1 MGLARITP
9 ALQSRVVQRG
19 RRRGRTFAGGAILG
33 LLALLSSCQ
42 FGSWELNPTP
52 SPVKSAHAALLP
64 DGKVLLIE
72 GSANNPDQFAAGTF
86 KTSVWDP
93 VANTFTS
100 VPTPYDMF
108 CSGHAFLANGK
119 LLVAGGLAGYL
130 PTIAG
135 SPHTYQFNYQT
146 EQYEPLPD
154 MASGHWYPTVVSTG
168 DGTVLAVAGV
178 NENRQTVS
186 KYQVFNPTTST
197 WSAEQDSATFFPYYP
212 ALTLAADGRFFYSG
226 VNTFGAIG
234 PPGFWD
240 AKANTFST
248 VPGLPLPD
256 QRDQGASVLLPP
268 AQDQKV
274 MVIGGGSQNLPT
286 DTTAIVDLKQPSPSF
301 VSGPPINAPKQYL
314 GAVLLPDRTVFQT
327 NGAGKNWGYHTDP
340 GYPYV
345 YRSQVYHPDTN
356 TWEDA
361 ANATV
366 GRAYH
371 SAAILLPDGRVATFG
386 SQSSNQDANQW
397 EQRIELYKPWYWDK
411 TRPVISVD
419 PTQAQVP
426 LGGSFGFSS
435 NTPLKW
441 VELVRP
447 SSATHMTDSEQRLVD
462 VPFTQ
467 DPTTNSVTATVDPN
481 KYLVPPGY
489 YMLFGVD
496 ANNVPSVARWVLVT
510 YPGPPNASK
519 SPTIQL
525 TG

>member
-1 MGLARITP
+1 VERAIM
-9 ALQSRVVQRG
+9 SRVR
-19 RRRGRTFAGGAILG
+19 RTFAAGAIFG
-33 LLALLSSCQ
+33 LLALLSGCL
-42 FGSWELNPTP
+42 GSWDLNPTS

-72 GSANNPDQFAAGTF
+72 GSANNPTQFANGTF

-93 VANTFTS
+93 IANTFTD

-119 LLVAGGLAGYL
+119 LIVAGGLAGYTPIL
-130 PTIAG
+130 G

-154 MASGHWYPTVVSTG
+154 MASGHWYPTVVSNG
-168 DGTVLAVAGV
+168 DGTVLAVAGI
-178 NENRQTVS
+178 NENGQTVS

-197 WSAEQDSATFFPYYP
+197 WSTEQDSASPFPYYP
-212 ALTLAADGRFFYSG
+212 ALTLTVDGRLFYSG
-226 VNTFGAIG
+226 VNVFGAIG
-234 PPGFWD
+234 PPGLWD

-248 VPGLPLPD
+248 VPGLPSPD
-256 QRDQGASVLLPP
+256 SRDQGASVLLPP

-274 MVIGGGSQNLPT
+274 MVIGGGTQNLPT
-286 DTTAIVDLKQPSPSF
+286 DTTAIVDLKQASPSF
-301 VSGPPINAPKQYL
+301 VSGPAISTPKQYVS
-314 GAVLLPDRTVFQT
+314 AVILPDRTVFQT
-327 NGAGKNWGYHTDP
+327 NGAGQNWGYHTDP
-340 GYPYV
+340 RYPYV

-371 SAAILLPDGRVATFG
+371 SEAILLPDGRVATFG